1 MRYRTL
7 NNSVK
12 KACNAA
18 KRNYINNL
26 AEELATNNNPK
37 PFWSF
42 VKSMRKGSNNLVSL
56 SVDGVTLSN
65 DLSIVESMNE
75 FFSSVFTSEDCDN
88 FPEFE
93 YVTNSKLSDIL
104 CDTKGVEKMLKKLN
118 IYKSPGP
125 DNLPPRILKECAS
138 VLSSPLCY
146 FFNKSFSTGKLP
158 HRWKLANITPLF
170 KKGSKTD
177 RNNYRQISLSQYT
190 SV

>member
-26 AEELATNNNPK
+26 ADELATNNNPK

-56 SVDGVTLSN
+56 NVDGVTLSQMI
-65 DLSIVESMNE
+65 LALLKE

-104 CDTKGVEKMLKKLN
+104 CDTKEVEKLLKN
-118 IYKSPGP
+118 
-125 DNLPPRILKECAS
+125 
-138 VLSSPLCY
+138 
-146 FFNKSFSTGKLP
+146 
-158 HRWKLANITPLF
+158 
-170 KKGSKTD
+170 
-177 RNNYRQISLSQYT
+177 
-190 SV
+190 